1 MVRIQAAALLWSW
14 AQISS
19 GGNSGASAASD
30 TRGLLTLLCTHQH
43 DASRTS
49 LAHMRLP
56 LFTRV
61 RGREILRR
69 SPSDDTYRAEHRTS
83 CRSPD
88 LVDPEHVGELVD
100 FVLRK
105 FLQVLVLEDMDALSH
120 EQVDVD
126 RIEAGSLLELIL
138 GRTDLQR

>member
-1 MVRIQAAALLWSW
+1 MHRKVQAA
-14 AQISS
+14 
-19 GGNSGASAASD
+19 GASRRAL
-30 TRGLLTLLCTHQH
+30 R
-43 DASRTS
+43 
-49 LAHMRLP
+49 
-56 LFTRV
+56 LFTGV
-61 RGREILRR
+61 RGIGILGS